1 MPGDSEGTLVERIR
15 RAGASWDGIV
25 VDDAAL
31 QSHVLMWA
39 GLRSREAGEPADPA
53 ELFIAIACILDVRG
67 AVQAFE
73 KRYVDSAMSALRSY
87 RLSPDEA
94 DEARQRMR
102 VALFVD
108 RRDDA
113 PVLLQCAGYGRL
125 GGLVRVV
132 LVRAA
137 MRLRSNKP
145 LPDLP
150 VELLADGA
158 DTHGLLADDEHQ
170 VLLKA
175 AFAHA
180 TAALDLR
187 ARTVLR
193 LHYLRGVSGSQIGR
207 MHGVHRGTAARWLA
221 SARND
226 LLREVHRYLLAE
238 APELEQ
244 WPAAKLRELVHSRLE
259 LSLSR
264 ILAD

>member
-1 MPGDSEGTLVERIR
+1 MPGDSDLTLVDRVR
-15 RAGASWDGIV
+15 QAGASWSGIV
-25 VDDAAL
+25 VDDVAL
-31 QSHVLMWA
+31 RTHVRTWV
-39 GLRSREAGEPADPA
+39 GLRQREAGEPAEPA
-53 ELFIAIACILDVRG
+53 ELFIAIACMLDVKG

-73 KRYVDSAMSALRSY
+73 ERYVDSAMSALRPY
-87 RLSPDEA
+87 RLSPDEV

-102 VALFVD
+102 VGLFVD
-108 RRDDA
+108 RRGDA

-137 MRLRSNKP
+137 MRLRSGAP

-158 DTHGLLADDEHQ
+158 DTHGMLAADQHQ

-193 LHYLRGVSGSQIGR
+193 LHYLRGISGSQIGR

-221 SARND
+221 SARHD
-226 LLREVHRYLLAE
+226 LLHGVRRYLLAE
-238 APELEQ
+238 APEFEQ
-244 WPAAKLRELVHSRLE
+244 WPEAQLRELVHSRLD

-264 ILAD
+264 ILAE